1 MAWTHT
7 NPYLGEPAN
16 TGRSVV
22 AERQP
27 WRTSMSALSRRSA
40 LALGLV
46 AVAGAVVKPAASQT
60 MDMTAGKDTTLAPGV
75 VQRAY
80 GESPAIIA
88 GFKSV
93 SMRDII
99 IQPGSKTGD
108 NPMKNAMVCHITEGE
123 LRIVQDGKT
132 ITAKKN
138 HVWTCDKGTKEQAF
152 NDGKVAGVMRITDL
166 MG

>member
-1 MAWTHT
+1 M
-7 NPYLGEPAN
+7 N
-16 TGRSVV
+16 T
-22 AERQP
+22 
-27 WRTSMSALSRRSA
+27 LSRRSA
-40 LALGLV
+40 LAFGLV
-46 AVAGAVVKPAASQT
+46 AAAAAVAKPAASQT

-80 GESPAIIA
+80 GESPAIIP

-132 ITAKKN
+132 FTAKKN
-138 HVWTCDKGTKEQAF
+138 YVWTCGKDTREQAF
-152 NDGKVAGVMRITDL
+152 NDGKVVGVMRITDL
-166 MG
+166 MA

>member
-1 MAWTHT
+1 
-7 NPYLGEPAN
+7 
-16 TGRSVV
+16 
-22 AERQP
+22 
-27 WRTSMSALSRRSA
+27 MSALNRRSA
-40 LALGLV
+40 LAFGLV
-46 AVAGAVVKPAASQT
+46 AAAAAVVKPAAAQT

-80 GESPAIIA
+80 GESPAIIP

-99 IQPGSKTGD
+99 IQPGAKTAD

-123 LRIVQDGKT
+123 LRLVQDGKT
-132 ITAKKN
+132 FTAKKN
-138 HVWTCDKGTKEQAF
+138 HVWTCGKDTREQAF

-166 MG
+166 MA